1 MQREQLITLGYI
13 GGAMLS
19 LVLLV
24 SVFFFS
30 LSDDDFLSNEKSDVD
45 NPSDESNENTDSST
59 TPLGQEKQ
67 IGTKEDIQRQVPQN
81 NTLDSS
87 DLDLQEKKTKSRTQD
102 PVEDKTTNTQEK
114 DDPQPSSDPNLEET
128 VSKDTSKQNF
138 EKDGLNSAS
147 FSFQKNDVFSSD
159 EHISVLLERSVQDP
173 FQIVVKEKPIL
184 CRGEEECLSYV
195 SGITHGYDK
204 GSFTDSRVTLNLDGI
219 DEGVYT
225 VELYQNDQMITVSDE
240 FVITDRR
247 QFLELS
253 VPFYRETEE
262 GEEEIFTFTDEEML
276 VRWDSSPD
284 VRKLN
289 IYLEKKDS
297 SKTYTLME
305 NIDNVSSFLWR
316 YVDKEGNPI
325 PQGTYTMIFEDSDT
339 STILDRVDFAFEK
352 E

>member
-1 MQREQLITLGYI
+1 MRQEQLIIIGYI
-13 GGAMLS
+13 GGAVLS
-19 LVLLV
+19 LGLLF
-24 SVFFFS
+24 SVFFLS
-30 LSDDDFLSNEKSDVD
+30 LSYNDRSSSENTV
-45 NPSDESNENTDSST
+45 DESKGNKDSSLES
-59 TPLGQEKQ
+59 LGQEEQ
-67 IGTKEDIQRQVPQN
+67 IGTKEENTVPGQN
-81 NTLDSS
+81 SDSDVSNPPGQTEEDEDMSNQETSESQSLPETTPHENTKEEVLD
-87 DLDLQEKKTKSRTQD
+87 
-102 PVEDKTTNTQEK
+102 PHF
-114 DDPQPSSDPNLEET
+114 EENI
-128 VSKDTSKQNF
+128 V
-138 EKDGLNSAS
+138 NSTS

-195 SGITHGYDK
+195 SGITDGYDK

-247 QFLELS
+247 QFLEVS